1 MKKILYSV
9 AALALLLVAAAVV
22 APIAIDEEQIKAR
35 IGAEV
40 AAATGRELV
49 IDGHL
54 DLALLPRPRISL
66 GGLRLANLEGASAR
80 HMVSLKGLEATV
92 ALVPLLSGE
101 IEVTSLRLV
110 EPVIELERLA
120 DGRANWVLGGRAGG
134 SKRMGWVGIS
144 VDRLDIENGT
154 LTYRDAA
161 SGRLVRFPK
170 VEARLTAG
178 SLQGP
183 FTAAGTTRLRGVPLG
198 FELTVGELRE
208 GRSLPLRAALTLG
221 DEGARVAFSGAV
233 SELGAEGKLR
243 GKLRAEGA
251 SLADFVS
258 FVAASADS
266 PLSAP
271 PLLAQAF
278 RLEAQVAASATEA
291 GFNDLSLTLGGAR
304 ATGAVNVAMNKA
316 LNVDVTLAFN
326 RLDLDAWLRSAAKQV
341 ASRGLWAGRGDKP
354 VAAASVFAIPAG
366 LGGSLALNLEAVM
379 YRGKV
384 MRQVQLEGTLGN
396 GRFELARASALLPG
410 SSDILISGT
419 ALTEGGE
426 TRFDGRLEVASD
438 NLRRLIG
445 WLGVDLSG
453 VPLDRLNRLSLTS
466 RLRLTP
472 KLVQASG
479 IDLRLD
485 TSRLT
490 GAAAYALRERPSFS
504 LDVAVDRFNLDA
516 YLPGV
521 GAAEAPEG
529 EAEAGPKFPPLAV
542 LETFDSNIKAR
553 VDSLIVNKLKISG
566 LTVDASLV
574 GGILSVRRA
583 SVEHL
588 AGTSAAVSGTAR
600 DFSTTPSIK
609 ASVDLRS
616 GDAGRFLTAIGV
628 RAPKWMAGLG
638 ATRLRGSL
646 EGRVNDLAVDLALA
660 VADARVR
667 LEGGVG
673 RSRPGRS
680 FDLRLDLSHP
690 DLAGFAETLGLALPR
705 AMAGEHGAVTV
716 KGTVAGNFEAFA
728 VDLAAEAAGATV
740 SVAGDVVALTPPPR
754 FDLRLSADHPSLVKV
769 ATMFGIELG
778 SAPGRHDG
786 PITVAGRIVGTPA
799 GLSLDRLSVR
809 AAGADLKLS
818 GSLDTGAERLS
829 YQLDLEAEHP
839 DLASLLG
846 TLGIDYRPRGFE
858 LGGLALRTW
867 MAGDA
872 SSVRLAGLEGRIG
885 SVDFAGA
892 ISARWDTERPRLTG
906 NLKSSAVI
914 APEGF
919 LPRPPGA
926 APGAA
931 LESPGAEAG
940 TRWSTDQIDIAWFE
954 AFDAELELAAGGI
967 VFQGYEFSQP
977 RVTVKLA
984 DGVLDI
990 DPLAGKLF
998 DGDVSVRAR
1007 IQGDSGLAVGIGV
1020 RLEDGDLLK
1029 ALVRAAGVDR
1039 VSGRFEFEGQF
1050 QARGRSQLEL
1060 VSSLAGK
1067 GTFAARDGAIH
1078 GLDLVALSDRLGRL
1092 DTVVAPL
1099 DLVDATL
1106 GGGQTRM
1113 VSIEGDFQLARGIA
1127 ATDGLRLVLEGGQ
1140 AIAQGTVD
1148 LPLWRID
1155 FRTRFDLPDHPAAPG
1170 FAIDLTGPLDAARK
1184 ILRTGELER
1193 FVIQRSGGLG
1203 AGSAGNGGQ
1212 PPAEQSA
1219 DRPRAASEPVGLV
1232 RQGVGSLGEA
1242 IGANT
1247 N

>member
-1 MKKILYSV
+1 MKKFLYSV
-9 AALALLLVAAAVV
+9 AALVVLLVAAAVV
-22 APIAIDEEQIKAR
+22 APVVVDEEQIKAR
-35 IGAEV
+35 LGAQVE
-40 AAATGRELV
+40 AATGRELV

-54 DLALLPRPRISL
+54 DLALLPRPRLSL

-80 HMVSLKGLEATV
+80 HMVSLKGLEASL
-92 ALVPLLSGE
+92 ALVPLLTGE

-120 DGRANWVLGGRAGG
+120 DGRANWVLGGRTGG
-134 SKRMGWVGIS
+134 SKPMGGFGIS

-161 SGRLVRFPK
+161 SGRLERFDG

-183 FTAAGTTRLRGVPLG
+183 FTAAGTTRLHGLRLG
-198 FELTVGELRE
+198 FELAVGELQE
-208 GRSLPLRAALTLG
+208 GRSLPLQAVLRLG
-221 DEGARVAFSGAV
+221 HEGARVAFAGAV
-233 SELGAEGKLR
+233 SKLGDVAKLR

-251 SLADFVS
+251 SLADLVS
-258 FVAASADS
+258 FVATVADA
-266 PLSAP
+266 PVSAP

-278 RLEAQVAASATEA
+278 RLEAQVAASTNEA
-291 GFNDLSLTLGGAR
+291 GFNDLSLTMGEAR
-304 ATGAVNVAMNKA
+304 ATGTVNVARNKA
-316 LNVDVTLAFN
+316 LNVDVTLAVN
-326 RLDLDAWLRSAAKQV
+326 RLDLDAWLRSAAEQV
-341 ASRGLWAGRGDKP
+341 AARGQRAGRGDKP
-354 VAAASVFAIPAG
+354 DAAASVFAIPAG
-366 LGGSLALNLEAVM
+366 LGGSVALNLEAVI

-384 MRQVQLEGTLGN
+384 MRQVQVEGTLGN

-410 SSDILISGT
+410 SSDILVSGT

-426 TRFDGRLEVASD
+426 TRFDGRLEAASD
-438 NLRRLIG
+438 NLRRLIS
-445 WLGVDLSG
+445 WLGIDVSA
-453 VPLDRLNRLSLTS
+453 VPVGRLHRLSLTS
-466 RLRLTP
+466 RVRLTP
-472 KLVQASG
+472 ELVQANG

-504 LDVAVDRFNLDA
+504 LDVAVDRFILDA

-521 GAAEAPEG
+521 GAAKAPEG
-529 EAEAGPKFPPLAV
+529 EAEAGPKFPLLAV

-553 VDSLIVNKLKISG
+553 VESLIVNKLKISG

-583 SVEHL
+583 SVEHV
-588 AGTSAAVSGTAR
+588 AGASAAVSGTAR
-600 DFSTTPSIK
+600 DFATTPSIK
-609 ASVDLRS
+609 ASVDIRS
-616 GDAGRFLTAIGV
+616 GDAGRLLTAIGAK
-628 RAPKWMAGLG
+628 APEWMAGLG

-646 EGRVNDLAVDLALA
+646 EGRVSDLAVDVELA
-660 VADARVR
+660 VADAKVR
-667 LEGGVG
+667 FEGGVG
-673 RSRPGRS
+673 RSTPGRS

-690 DLAGFAETLGLALPR
+690 DLAGFVATLGLALPR
-705 AMAGEHGAVTV
+705 AMAGEHGALAI
-716 KGTVAGNFEAFA
+716 KGTVAGNFEALA

-740 SVAGDVVALTPPPR
+740 SVAGDVVALTPRPR

-769 ATMFGIELG
+769 ATLFGMELG
-778 SAPGRHDG
+778 SAPGQHDG
-786 PITVAGRIVGTPA
+786 PITVSGRIVGTPA

-809 AAGADLKLS
+809 AAGADLMLS

-829 YQLDLEAEHP
+829 YQLDLEGEHP
-839 DLASLLG
+839 DLESLLG
-846 TLGIDYRPRGFE
+846 TLGIDYRPRGVE

-892 ISARWDTERPRLTG
+892 ISARWDGERPRLKG
-906 NLKSSAVI
+906 NLKSTAVI

-919 LPRPPGA
+919 LPRRPGA

-931 LESPGAEAG
+931 VESPGAEAD
-940 TRWSTDQIDIAWFE
+940 TRWSTDPIDIAWFE
-954 AFDAELELAAGGI
+954 AFDAEFKIAAGGI

-1039 VSGRFEFEGQF
+1039 VTGRFEFEGQF
-1050 QARGRSQLEL
+1050 QTRGRSQLEL

-1078 GLDLVALSDRLGRL
+1078 GLDLVALSDQLGRL
-1092 DTVVAPL
+1092 DAVVAPL
-1099 DLVDATL
+1099 NLVEATL

-1113 VSIEGDFQLARGIA
+1113 VSIDGDFQLARGIA
-1127 ATDGLRLVLEGGQ
+1127 ATDGIRLVLAGGQ
-1140 AIAQGTVD
+1140 AIAKGTVD
-1148 LPLWRID
+1148 LPLWLID

-1170 FAIDLTGPLDAARK
+1170 FAIDLTGPLDAAPK
-1184 ILRTGELER
+1184 ILQTGELER

-1203 AGSAGNGGQ
+1203 AGSAGNEGQ
-1212 PPAEQSA
+1212 PPA
-1219 DRPRAASEPVGLV
+1219 ASDPVGLL
-1232 RQGVGSLGEA
+1232 RQGLGSLDEP